1 MILKFGHLFP
11 RHLIYIYT
19 YTRIYTWITSVHIHI
34 RFLSSF
40 ITSPTSIHRVRRRL
54 QYLDNPLSFSSLP
67 PSLPANQR
75 LHYFSSPLN
84 DFTFATTST
93 SNAPCPLI
101 IVCAARIEGN
111 INGRSWWTTFRET
124 LIAMFFITCI
134 QWCQFNGI
142 SVRIASRLS

>member
-11 RHLIYIYT
+11 RHLIYIY
-19 YTRIYTWITSVHIHI
+19 IYTNIHVDHKRAYTYSVLKLIHNFSNFHSPSSTPVTI
-34 RFLSSF
+34 PRQSFVFLF
-40 ITSPTSIHRVRRRL
+40 P
-54 QYLDNPLSFSSLP
+54 P
-67 PSLPANQR
+67 PSLLANQR

-101 IVCAARIEGN
+101 IVCAARIGGN